1 MITTSVTRE
10 FSHGTGP
17 PAATARK
24 PARHNPPRRQP
35 GRAGA
40 GGYARRVPRLL
51 LAAVA
56 FAGVIV
62 SVAMVVLGLPE
73 ANAVQS
79 VLLELSALPLSV
91 SVAAGI
97 AMLHLSAARPLGPR
111 GRVAMLTGAAFVLL
125 GAALIVWAYLVGPR
139 AAVHPGQVLIWIGL
153 FAALL
158 VTVRRQPKRRLVTYE
173 LRDDPEATATADEDA
188 SL

>member
-1 MITTSVTRE
+1 M
-10 FSHGTGP
+10 
-17 PAATARK
+17 
-24 PARHNPPRRQP
+24 PRIF
-35 GRAGA
+35 
-40 GGYARRVPRLL
+40 

-56 FAGVIV
+56 LAGVV
-62 SVAMVVLGLPE
+62 TSVAMVVLGLPE
-73 ANAVQS
+73 ANAAQS

-97 AMLHLSAARPLGPR
+97 GMLNLSSVRPPGPR
-111 GRVAMLTGAAFVLL
+111 GRIALLVGAGLVLL
-125 GAALIVWAYLVGPR
+125 GLALIVWAYLVGPR
-139 AAVHPGQVLIWIGL
+139 AAVHPGQVLIWLGL

-173 LRDDPEATATADEDA
+173 IEEDADGASTEEDA